1 MAGNLPTKSD
11 PVAIITGGTSGI
23 GLATAKLLLE
33 SDSWRVILVGRS
45 IERGNHA
52 LEILNNDR
60 SIFIAGDVS
69 KDYSRIVEESIKKFG
84 RIDSLIN
91 SAGIYHE
98 GSIEDVSE
106 NDFNEIFDTNVRG
119 TFFMTR
125 ESISEL
131 RKTRGNIVNV
141 ASDAGIHGNYFC
153 SLYSASKGAIV
164 AFTRSLALELAH
176 ENIRVNCVCPG
187 DVETPMTESQFEK
200 SGMNRDEFFQEISSV
215 YPLKRIATP
224 DEIANVIEFL
234 ISDRASFVTGAIWTV
249 DGGLTA

>member
-1 MAGNLPTKSD
+1 
-11 PVAIITGGTSGI
+11 
-23 GLATAKLLLE
+23 
-33 SDSWRVILVGRS
+33 
-45 IERGNHA
+45 
-52 LEILNNDR
+52 
-60 SIFIAGDVS
+60 
-69 KDYSRIVEESIKKFG
+69 
-84 RIDSLIN
+84 
-91 SAGIYHE
+91 
-98 GSIEDVSE
+98 
-106 NDFNEIFDTNVRG
+106 
-119 TFFMTR
+119 MTR
-125 ESISEL
+125 ASISEL
-131 RKTRGNIVNV
+131 LKTRGNIVNV

-215 YPLKRIATP
+215 YPLKRIAVP
-224 DEIANVIEFL
+224 DEIANVIELL